1 MIRKITLLLFAFSII
16 SLHAQT
22 ITIAGDPYSGNP
34 YATIADA
41 LAASINT
48 SDVILIS
55 GPVTESVTIDKGI
68 TLRGTDPNVDI
79 IQAAGAANTA
89 TTRVITIN
97 EGNYVVNIE
106 NLGIRYGNAP
116 STDNGGGIFAD
127 KVTGEL
133 NLTNLKIENNTTA
146 RNGGG
151 LALDGTNANI
161 VGCTIRDNSSSLE
174 GGGAIFSPNNG
185 AGMDSTIN
193 IEQSLIDFNSG
204 RNGGGMFINGNPAA
218 TMTQSI
224 SVNIENSTISNNNA
238 FATAGSSNGGGAIL
252 SRSVNS
258 PGNITL
264 ELVHTTFYNNTHAAG
279 DLKSGIQFLVPNG
292 AGANFSA
299 YNSIIVAA
307 DDVNVKAINF
317 ANSNT
322 TAVINCVLGGLNAVP
337 TLVTDVNN
345 NNQTGRTAT
354 FAGLSGSF
362 TDEGGTTQVL
372 AISESSTADDYC
384 TAPTGISIP
393 TIDQRG
399 FTREGTNDAGAYE
412 VSGTLGVSDLKNSI
426 VFSLYPNPAQA
437 LVFVKGVNAL
447 YSVEMFDITGKK
459 VLNISNPLNNQFNI
473 ESFKSGVYLVKLT
486 DVNNDVSI
494 KKLIIK

>member
-1 MIRKITLLLFAFSII
+1 MIQKITLLLFTFCLV
-16 SLHAQT
+16 SLQAQT
-22 ITIAGDPYSGNP
+22 VNILGDPYAGNP

-41 LAASINT
+41 LAASMNT

-55 GPVTESVTIDKGI
+55 GAVTESVTINKGI
-68 TLRGTDPNVDI
+68 TLRGTDPNIDI
-79 IQAAGAANTA
+79 IQAATSANTA
-89 TTRVITIN
+89 STRVITVD

-133 NLTNLKIENNTTA
+133 NLINLKIENNNTA

-151 LALDGTNANI
+151 LGLDGTNANI
-161 VGCTIRDNSSSLE
+161 IGCTIKNNSSSLE

-193 IEQSLIDFNSG
+193 IEQSLIDLNTG

-218 TMTQSI
+218 SMTQSI
-224 SVNIENSTISNNNA
+224 NLNIENSTISNNNA
-238 FATAGSSNGGGAIL
+238 FASGASSNGGGAIL

-258 PGNITL
+258 PGNVNL
-264 ELVHTTFYNNTHAAG
+264 KLVHTTFYNNTHAAG
-279 DLKSGIQFLVPNG
+279 NLKSGIQFIAPNG
-292 AGANFSA
+292 TGTNFSA

-307 DDVNVKAINF
+307 DVVDVKAVNF
-317 ANSNT
+317 ANST
-322 TAVINCVLGGLNAVP
+322 TVAVVNCILGGLNVVP
-337 TLVTDVNN
+337 ALVNDANN
-345 NNQTGRTAT
+345 NNETGRTAT
-354 FAGLSGSF
+354 FAGLTGTL
-362 TDEGGTTQVL
+362 TDEGGNTQVL

-384 TAPTGISIP
+384 TATTGVSIP

-412 VSGTLGVSDLKNSI
+412 VSGVLGTNDLSANTFI
-426 VFSLYPNPAQA
+426 LYPNPAKIN
-437 LVFVKGVNAL
+437 VTIKGLNGIAQ
-447 YSVEMFDITGKK
+447 VELFDITGKK
-459 VLNISNPLNNQFNI
+459 VMNLSQPVNNQFNV
-473 ESFKSGVYLVKLT
+473 ESLRSGIYIVRLT
-486 DVNNDVSI
+486 DDSKGVSV
-494 KKLIIK
+494 KKLIIE

>member
-1 MIRKITLLLFAFSII
+1 MRRKITFLILAFFTLTIT
-16 SLHAQT
+16 AQT
-22 ITIAGDPYSGNP
+22 INIQGDPYMGNP
-34 YATIADA
+34 YASIADA
-41 LAASINT
+41 LAASMNT

-68 TLRGTDPNVDI
+68 TLRGSDPNVDI

-97 EGNYVVNIE
+97 EGSYVVNIE

-127 KVTGEL
+127 KVTGAL
-133 NLTNLKIENNTTA
+133 NLINLKIENNNTA
-146 RNGGG
+146 KNGGG
-151 LALDGTNANI
+151 LGLDGTNANI
-161 VGCTIRDNSSSLE
+161 IGCTISNNSSSLE

-193 IEQSLIDFNSG
+193 IEQSLINLNSG

-224 SVNIENSTISNNNA
+224 NVNIENSTISNNNA

-258 PGNITL
+258 PGNINL

-279 DLKSGIQFLVPNG
+279 DLKSGIQFLVPSG
-292 AGANFSA
+292 AGTNFSA

-337 TLVTDVNN
+337 LLVTDVINN
-345 NNQTGRTAT
+345 NEIGRTAT
-354 FAGLSGSF
+354 FAGISGSF
-362 TDEGGTTQVL
+362 TDEGGNTEVL

-384 TAPTGISIP
+384 TAATGITLP
-393 TIDQRG
+393 TVDQRG
-399 FTREGTNDAGAYE
+399 YTREGVVDAGAFE
-412 VSGTLGVSDLKNSI
+412 FGGTLSAADLALRENEI
-426 VFSLYPNPAQA
+426 RVYPNPARE
-437 LVFVKGVNAL
+437 LVNIISKDNLSSVKI
-447 YSVEMFDITGKK
+447 YSILGNLEKEIYNQNSV
-459 VLNISNPLNNQFNI
+459 NISSLSNGMHVMVINTGNQ
-473 ESFKSGVYLVKLT
+473 SVVKR
-486 DVNNDVSI
+486 
-494 KKLIIK
+494 LIVE